1 MPLARWAEHRPE
13 NCGRPRAPSRGED
26 KAWPIFRRASGP
38 ATLASRLSAQ
48 RYRVRSF
55 VPCPRSQVRVA
66 ATRARTAIVRGCES
80 PARDG
85 QARAGDDRTTSFGS
99 VAPGQ
104 GLIRPGH
111 VGHLA
116 PARMALRSGVFVYT
130 QPRCTHDQ
138 RHALNDTQ
146 PPRGSW
152 GLTLATVSK
161 RVTEIPETS
170 EQPRPLRV
178 DVR

>member
-1 MPLARWAEHRPE
+1 MIRGRCVGPIHGILVQAHRGCVYTQAWR
-13 NCGRPRAPSRGED
+13 NCH
-26 KAWPIFRRASGP
+26 
-38 ATLASRLSAQ
+38 ASRRQVRHVERGAFTLISETVS
-48 RYRVRSF
+48 RPLVRS
-55 VPCPRSQVRVA
+55 PSEKPGQSCCD
-66 ATRARTAIVRGCES
+66 ARETAIARGCES

-104 GLIRPGH
+104 RLIRPGH

-146 PPRGSW
+146 PPPWLMGSYPCHRLRARN
-152 GLTLATVSK
+152 GT
-161 RVTEIPETS
+161 PE
-170 EQPRPLRV
+170 RPV
-178 DVR
+178 